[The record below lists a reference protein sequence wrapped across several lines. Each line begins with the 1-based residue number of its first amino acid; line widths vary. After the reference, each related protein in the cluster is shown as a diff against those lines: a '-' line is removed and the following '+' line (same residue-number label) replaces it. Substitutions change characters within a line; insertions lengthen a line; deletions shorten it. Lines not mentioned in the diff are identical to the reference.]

1 MTEEQ
6 EAKIEKA
13 INDSYKT
20 GFTAIETLIIAGIKA
35 YDDLKKEETT
45 TNSEGYIIFRPCM
58 RDLEDS
64 MKECRYFNN
73 IDEMLD
79 TLYEENHGKNHGNIY
94 IDEVQFKDTQ
104 TGWLYSQIVL
114 CSPYE
119 NMEKSVVIGICD
131 CKTFKKA

>member
-6 EAKIEKA
+6 KDTIFKA
-13 INDSYKT
+13 ISAAAKDGKIT
-20 GFTAIETLIIAGIKA
+20 VDALIVAEIEA
-35 YDDLKKEETT
+35 YDDLKKEEAT

-58 RDLEDS
+58 KYLKDS
-64 MKECRYFNN
+64 MKECRRFKSV
-73 IDEMLD
+73 DEMLD
-79 TLYEENHGKNHGNIY
+79 TLYDENNDDIY
-94 IDEVQFKDTQ
+94 IDEARSFEDTRN
-104 TGWLYSQIVL
+104 GWLYSQVVL